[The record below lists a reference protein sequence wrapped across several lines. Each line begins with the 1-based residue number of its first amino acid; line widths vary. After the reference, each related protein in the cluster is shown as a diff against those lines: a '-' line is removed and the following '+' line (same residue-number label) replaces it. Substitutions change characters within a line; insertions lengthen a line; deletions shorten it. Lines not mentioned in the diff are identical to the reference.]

1 MGRKLTEHWKSLREM
16 TRQRMENQRWKAGID
31 NPKDPSFR
39 TFVITVQTPQ
49 TTISQD
55 NAKKERKESE
65 RE

>member
-1 MGRKLTEHWKSLREM
+1 M

-55 NAKKERKESE
+55 NAKKERKERE
-65 RE
+65 REVITD